1 MYMTVSG
8 APVKKARHAEPISAM
23 ALDMLEAV
31 TLLKNPAN
39 KKPMTVTIGKLR
51 HFPCRGI
58 LRECCTLVSEI
69 PFQTAEG
76 FIGSLE
82 R

>member
-23 ALDMLEAV
+23 ALDMLQAV

-39 KKPMTVTIGKLR
+39 KKPMTVTIGKMR
-51 HFPCRGI
+51 HFHRRLRRNPIEDGAI
-58 LRECCTLVSEI
+58 L
-69 PFQTAEG
+69 G
-76 FIGSLE
+76 FSGQKSVPE
-82 R
+82 